1 MPCAKPRLGQ
11 KERSMPDSVLP
22 EANQKS
28 VLDFVDRYRSKINLL
43 PDKPEETIEA
53 TVRALWLCAASV
65 PASAARAV
73 KIPLPSLTEDQ
84 RQKLADL
91 LEQRSR
97 GVPLAHLTG
106 WQHFMGLEFKCTSQA
121 LIPRKETE
129 IVGNAARAILAD
141 KILPNK
147 PKVLDLCTGSG
158 NLACAMA
165 CHVPQCIVFAADL
178 SPEAV
183 ELARSNARHL
193 GCADKVN
200 TFVGDLFAPFE
211 SEPFYRSFDL
221 IICNPPYITSA
232 KLPSLNQE
240 IIGHEP
246 KMAFDAGPLG
256 LSILWRLLQDAPR
269 FLKNGGWLAFEVGL
283 GQGAGLVQRL
293 SKNTRFTNVQGMLDE
308 KGNIRAIIG
317 QHRPSSVV
325 TPVALTT

>member
-1 MPCAKPRLGQ
+1 
-11 KERSMPDSVLP
+11 MPDSVLL
-22 EANQKS
+22 EANEKLA
-28 VLDFVDRYRSKINLL
+28 LDLVDRCRSKINLL
-43 PDKPEETIEA
+43 PDKPEETIET

-73 KIPLPSLTEDQ
+73 KMPLPSLTEDQ

-129 IVGNAARAILAD
+129 ILGNAARAILAD
-141 KILPNK
+141 KYLRDNPR
-147 PKVLDLCTGSG
+147 VLDLCTGSG

-165 CHVPQCIVFAADL
+165 CHAPQCVVFAADL
-178 SPEAV
+178 SREAV

-193 GCADKVN
+193 GCVDKIH
-200 TFVGDLFAPFE
+200 TFAGDLFAPFE
-211 SEPFYRSFDL
+211 SEQFYRSFDL

-240 IIGHEP
+240 IIGYEP

-256 LSILWRLLQDAPR
+256 LSILWRLFQDAPR

-293 SKNTRFTNVQGMLDE
+293 SKNTRFTNVQAMLDE

-317 QHRPSSVV
+317 QHRSSAVV
-325 TPVALTT
+325 TPVEGTPC